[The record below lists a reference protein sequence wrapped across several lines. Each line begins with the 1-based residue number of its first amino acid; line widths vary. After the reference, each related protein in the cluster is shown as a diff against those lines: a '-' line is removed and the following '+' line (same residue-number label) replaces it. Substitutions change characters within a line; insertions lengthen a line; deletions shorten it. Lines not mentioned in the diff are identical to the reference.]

1 MKLTV
6 KIIILVLLF
15 SGSPPLFA
23 QSFSES
29 RSVRG
34 HATIDE
40 MAETITLHWNT
51 TPNTAEFKLYRR
63 SLSSNDW
70 GAPMATLP
78 ATANSYTDATIQ
90 KGEIYEYAIERLTTT
105 DDRYSSGNILG
116 YAYLSASIEAPAK
129 HWRGVLWILISELL
143 NDSLSSEIATLTNDL
158 VADGWNVYNEVIN
171 PAATPTDIKDFIK
184 SKQITVGCNA
194 VYLLGHLPVPYS
206 GVYCE
211 DEDYSSPPDGHNEV
225 DPNSHCGA
233 WPADAFYGDLE
244 GNWTDEDSTS
254 LAKRPENNNA
264 IGDGK
269 YDQHRIPG
277 EVTVAVGRVDMSNLP
292 LFAMSEVALTKR
304 YLDKVHTFKTGNTPL
319 VYKGVIENNFSG
331 FDEGFSSAAIRD
343 FYAVCG
349 DSAVVEEDLLLSCKE
364 TDYLLSYVCGGGS
377 YTSCNGFGTS
387 DSFKNGNIAAFN
399 HLFGSFFGD
408 WDIQNNLMRASL
420 ATERLGFNAVWSG
433 RPKWVTHTLAVG
445 ESYADITKR
454 SQNNFL
460 DYDANFY
467 QNGAHMALLGDPSLR
482 LHAIKP
488 ATNIHLTTT
497 DARDRTIL
505 NWEATDETSILG
517 YYVYRSHRKTGKYV
531 LLNTTH
537 ITDTEFT
544 DTLPYAGT
552 NHYMV
557 RAAKK
562 QITGSGSYIN
572 LSLGIQAEINEM
584 KGEIASQKELAL
596 VTLKVYPTVTQTTLT
611 LEQELPKATNYTIYS
626 PMGNEVANGRW
637 NTKKTVIDVSNL
649 ASGAYFIKTGSGTSR
664 FIRR

>member
-1 MKLTV
+1 MKLTM
-6 KIIILVLLF
+6 KIIASVFLFCGSYNLL
-15 SGSPPLFA
+15 A

-34 HATIDE
+34 YATINDTT
-40 MAETITLHWNT
+40 ETITLHWNT
-51 TPNTAEFKLYRR
+51 TPNTSEFKLYRR
-63 SLSSNDW
+63 SLTSNDW
-70 GAPMATLP
+70 GNPVATLP
-78 ATANSYTDATIQ
+78 AATDMYTDATTQ
-90 KGEIYEYAIERLTTT
+90 KNEVYEYAIERLTSTN
-105 DDRYSSGNILG
+105 DRYSSGNILG
-116 YAYLSASIEAPAK
+116 YAYLSASIEAPAV
-129 HWRGVLWILISELL
+129 HERGILWVLITQLI
-143 NDSLSSEIATLTNDL
+143 NDSLPNEIATLTNDL

-171 PAATPTDIKDFIK
+171 PAATPTDIKEFIK
-184 SKQITVGCNA
+184 SKQSTVGCDA

-206 GVYCE
+206 GIYCE
-211 DEDYSSPPDGHNEV
+211 DEEYAFPPDGHNQA

-254 LAKRPENNNA
+254 LAKRSENNNA

-277 EVTVAVGRVDMSNLP
+277 KVTIAVGRVDMSNLP
-292 LFAMSEVALTKR
+292 LFSMSEVALTKR
-304 YLDKVHTFKTGNTPL
+304 YLDKVHLFKTGSTPL
-319 VYKGVIENNFSG
+319 INKGVIENNFAS

-349 DSAVVEEDLLLSCKE
+349 DSAVVEEDILQSCKE

-387 DSFKNGNIAAFN
+387 DSFKNGNMAAFN

-408 WDIQNNLMRASL
+408 WDIQNNLLRSSL
-420 ATERLGFNAVWSG
+420 ATKRLGYSAIWSG
-433 RPKWVTHTLAVG
+433 RPKWVTHTLALG
-445 ESYADITKR
+445 ESYADITRR

-488 ATNIHLTTT
+488 AKNILLATT
-497 DARDRTIL
+497 DSRDQTMVS
-505 NWEATDETSILG
+505 WEATDEANTLG
-517 YYVYRSHRKTGKYV
+517 YYVYRSHRRTGKYIPINTV
-531 LLNTTH
+531 L
-537 ITDTEFT
+537 ITGTEFI
-544 DTLPYAGT
+544 DTSPYAGT

-562 QITGSGSYIN
+562 QLTGSGSYIN
-572 LSLGIQAEINEM
+572 LSLGIHAEINEM
-584 KGEIASQKELAL
+584 KGETAALKEFAL
-596 VTLKVYPTVTQTTLT
+596 SAIKVYPTVTQTTLT
-611 LEQELPKATNYTIYS
+611 LEQELPKATDYKIYS
-626 PMGNEVANGRW
+626 TMGIELVTGRLT
-637 NTKKTVIDVSNL
+637 TKKTVIDVSNL
-649 ASGAYFIKTGSGTSR
+649 RSGAYFIKTEGGTSR
-664 FIRR
+664 FIRY